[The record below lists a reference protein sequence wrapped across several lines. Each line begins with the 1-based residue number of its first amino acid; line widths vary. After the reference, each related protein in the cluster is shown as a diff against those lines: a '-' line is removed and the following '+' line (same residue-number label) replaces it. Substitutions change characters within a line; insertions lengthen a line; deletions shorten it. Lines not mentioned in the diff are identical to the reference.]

1 MKFGHTFG
9 RIWPPQSLRVPQW
22 LSDPKSYRFT
32 IVRKTMPNHKVKI
45 CGLYLYKAY
54 PHWKGD
60 LLQISHK
67 NKAFEPLLQPENSMK
82 TRIFK
87 RFRKD
92 FHQFCFF
99 SSVRYQISAIYD
111 QCFGISSSQEFG
123 LWYRSSSARTEC
135 AGESFREPFCATLFW
150 QRSRCFDGFSGLIFW
165 GPKLPCQRRTRTLR
179 DQLLHSHQHFLNEM
193 VLFIC
198 QCDNSLQPIQ
208 IYVVQSCQRCI
219 QCIFLNW
226 HTFNVKLQ
234 IEPSAFLKSKALQ
247 RESNIIDLFAS
258 TIKLQVSKLP
268 KKNRIGHFR
277 LCFFPMKAGQVGR
290 LMWHHPQV
298 LPDLAAI
305 RIRRS
310 AFGLSPRLRG
320 GCP

>member
-1 MKFGHTFG
+1 MFWYKFIPRVWTMVQVFLCTDGMRWRIFSWTFLCHVVLTTE
-9 RIWPPQSLRVPQW
+9 SLFW
-22 LSDPKSYRFT
+22 RFFG
-32 IVRKTMPNHKVKI
+32 P
-45 CGLYLYKAY
+45 
-54 PHWKGD
+54 D
-60 LLQISHK
+60 LL
-67 NKAFEPLLQPENSMK
+67 
-82 TRIFK
+82 
-87 RFRKD
+87 
-92 FHQFCFF
+92 
-99 SSVRYQISAIYD
+99 
-111 QCFGISSSQEFG
+111 
-123 LWYRSSSARTEC
+123 
-135 AGESFREPFCATLFW
+135 
-150 QRSRCFDGFSGLIFW
+150 

-208 IYVVQSCQRCI
+208 IYVVQSCQIYVVQSCQRCI
-219 QCIFLNW
+219 QCISLNW

-234 IEPSAFLKSKALQ
+234 IEPSALLKSKALQ

-268 KKNRIGHFR
+268 KKKYIGHFR

>member
-1 MKFGHTFG
+1 
-9 RIWPPQSLRVPQW
+9 
-22 LSDPKSYRFT
+22 
-32 IVRKTMPNHKVKI
+32 MPNHKVKI

-92 FHQFCFF
+92 FHQLCFF

-165 GPKLPCQRRTRTLR
+165 AQNYRANVEPVLCGISYYILTNTFWMKWCSSSANVTIHSSQFKYMLFNHVKYMLFNHVNGVYNAYLWTDTR
-179 DQLLHSHQHFLNEM
+179 SM
-193 VLFIC
+193 
-198 QCDNSLQPIQ
+198 
-208 IYVVQSCQRCI
+208 
-219 QCIFLNW
+219 
-226 HTFNVKLQ
+226 
-234 IEPSAFLKSKALQ
+234 
-247 RESNIIDLFAS
+247 
-258 TIKLQVSKLP
+258 
-268 KKNRIGHFR
+268 
-277 LCFFPMKAGQVGR
+277 
-290 LMWHHPQV
+290 
-298 LPDLAAI
+298 
-305 RIRRS
+305 
-310 AFGLSPRLRG
+310 
-320 GCP
+320 